1 MTIIDI
7 IKYEGNNKE
16 IVWKHPGEEF
26 SNVSELRVNKNQDA
40 LLVRKEQVLDLFSTG
55 QYTLN
60 AQSAPILSSAL
71 NIKDEEKSSFNCEI
85 YFLNKSEEIPIKW
98 RTDKKVQFM
107 EPTYGFPVSIGAYG
121 EMSLVVVD
129 SRKFLNKYVN
139 NEQNFNKKALYLYIK
154 SFLKTRIKV
163 HIANL
168 IINKYINIFEI
179 DENLSCFSE
188 QIKEE
193 LILDLQEHG
202 ITLSKFVILNIATP
216 DDMNYSKYKELYL
229 KKLRM

>member
-1 MTIIDI
+1 
-7 IKYEGNNKE
+7 
-16 IVWKHPGEEF
+16 
-26 SNVSELRVNKNQDA
+26 
-40 LLVRKEQVLDLFSTG
+40 
-55 QYTLN
+55 
-60 AQSAPILSSAL
+60 
-71 NIKDEEKSSFNCEI
+71 
-85 YFLNKSEEIPIKW
+85 
-98 RTDKKVQFM
+98 M

>member
-60 AQSAPILSSAL
+60 AQSAPILSSTL

-98 RTDKKVQFM
+98 
-107 EPTYGFPVSIGAYG
+107 GFYAVN
-121 EMSLVVVD
+121 
-129 SRKFLNKYVN
+129 SRCRSVL
-139 NEQNFNKKALYLYIK
+139 
-154 SFLKTRIKV
+154 
-163 HIANL
+163 HIIVEDIPETKDVTIPFAPNA
-168 IINKYINIFEI
+168 FP
-179 DENLSCFSE
+179 LSPRE
-188 QIKEE
+188 
-193 LILDLQEHG
+193 
-202 ITLSKFVILNIATP
+202 
-216 DDMNYSKYKELYL
+216 
-229 KKLRM
+229 